1 MDDFRKE
8 FLKEKEDWEKHVEE
22 WSQASTAIFT
32 SAEKTSVTSTAK
44 KPKKTSKAKKSKFPK
59 ENFAP
64 IPFELDVKHKA
75 VEPKI
80 KGGSFGPQPV
90 KRLFTQKED
99 MRELLYP
106 DIDKTRGI
114 RKGTAV
120 MRPPISFPKN
130 KGKLILVILWL
141 IDVITINLTMI

>member
-8 FLKEKEDWEKHVEE
+8 FLKEKEEWNKHVEE

-32 SAEKTSVTSTAK
+32 SAEKTSVTSTVK
-44 KPKKTSKAKKSKFPK
+44 KPKKSSKLKKSKFPK

-64 IPFELDVKHKA
+64 VPFDIDAKHKA

-80 KGGSFGPQPV
+80 KGGSFGPQPA

-99 MRELLYP
+99 TRELLYP

-114 RKGTAV
+114 KKGTAV
-120 MRPPISFPKN
+120 MRPPTALPKKKN
-130 KGKLILVILWL
+130 GTIVI
-141 IDVITINLTMI
+141 